1 MQSGFHR
8 KPDCIFVWF
17 IDGDTI
23 MNYNIRDVRNEYIR
37 RERRRMQMKEMERNN
52 RVAMIA
58 HGVINACMLFIS
70 VIGFVEHIVSAPV
83 LVVLILLGIIPV
95 LAEFICW
102 KRDHA
107 TKAIKHLSQ
116 IGFALFYT
124 VLLFTAQCNM
134 VYAFVIPM
142 MFAVMPYH
150 DVKAFVLINVGTV
163 VENILVVLLGATQGG
178 FGYLGQDAG
187 FIQISVMI
195 LLCITSIYATISNQK
210 NTDENIESI
219 TAAQDRTEATLR
231 EVMEMSS
238 RMETSVADITAE
250 LNKLETAFDSTK
262 TAMEEV
268 SAGSGESAAAIQQQ
282 TAQTEAIQ
290 EKVNTVGEVAET
302 IGSNMEHTIEMLDAG
317 KEEMAGLKEQAEDS
331 ARNSELAAQK
341 LETLD
346 HYMQEMHS
354 IVEIISKIA
363 NQTSLLA
370 LNASIEA
377 ARAGEAGRGF
387 SVVATEIS
395 GMATQT
401 KDATGNIAELI
412 QNVSG
417 AIGEVVTV
425 IRQMIDGI
433 GSQREGTMRAADSF
447 TAIEDSSY
455 TIVDNLGEMLQT
467 VEALKTANQEI
478 VDSIQTIS
486 ATTEEVSAHASET
499 LEAEERNREILQKI
513 TENMNSMVKK

>member
-1 MQSGFHR
+1 
-8 KPDCIFVWF
+8 
-17 IDGDTI
+17 
-23 MNYNIRDVRNEYIR
+23 
-37 RERRRMQMKEMERNN
+37 
-52 RVAMIA
+52 
-58 HGVINACMLFIS
+58 
-70 VIGFVEHIVSAPV
+70 
-83 LVVLILLGIIPV
+83 
-95 LAEFICW
+95 
-102 KRDHA
+102 
-107 TKAIKHLSQ
+107 
-116 IGFALFYT
+116 
-124 VLLFTAQCNM
+124 M

-268 SAGSGESAAAIQQQ
+268 SVGSGESAAAIQQQ

-290 EKVNTVGEVAET
+290 EKVNTVSEVAET
-302 IGSNMEHTIEMLDAG
+302 IGNNMEHTIEILDAG
-317 KEEMAGLKEQAEDS
+317 KEEMTGLKEQAEDS

-455 TIVDNLGEMLQT
+455 MIVDNLGELLQI

>member
-1 MQSGFHR
+1 
-8 KPDCIFVWF
+8 
-17 IDGDTI
+17 
-23 MNYNIRDVRNEYIR
+23 
-37 RERRRMQMKEMERNN
+37 MKELERSN

-70 VIGFVEHIVSAPV
+70 VIGFVEHTVSAPV
-83 LVVLILLGIIPV
+83 LAVLMLLGIIPV

-107 TKAIKHLSQ
+107 TKAIKHLSL

-150 DVKAFVLINVGTV
+150 DVKAFALINVGTV

-219 TAAQDRTEATLR
+219 TAAQDRAEATLR

-317 KEEMAGLKEQAEDS
+317 KEEMTGLKEQAEDS

-401 KDATGNIAELI
+401 KDATGNIA
-412 QNVSG
+412 
-417 AIGEVVTV
+417 VTV

>member
-1 MQSGFHR
+1 
-8 KPDCIFVWF
+8 
-17 IDGDTI
+17 
-23 MNYNIRDVRNEYIR
+23 
-37 RERRRMQMKEMERNN
+37 
-52 RVAMIA
+52 
-58 HGVINACMLFIS
+58 
-70 VIGFVEHIVSAPV
+70 
-83 LVVLILLGIIPV
+83 
-95 LAEFICW
+95 
-102 KRDHA
+102 
-107 TKAIKHLSQ
+107 
-116 IGFALFYT
+116 
-124 VLLFTAQCNM
+124 
-134 VYAFVIPM
+134 

-163 VENILVVLLGATQGG
+163 VENILVVFLGATQGG

-268 SAGSGESAAAIQQQ
+268 SVGSGESAAAIQQQ

-290 EKVNTVGEVAET
+290 EKVNTVSEVAET
-302 IGSNMEHTIEMLDAG
+302 IGNNMEHTIEILDAG
-317 KEEMAGLKEQAEDS
+317 KEEMTGLKEQAEDS

-455 TIVDNLGEMLQT
+455 TIVDNLGEMLQI

>member
-1 MQSGFHR
+1 
-8 KPDCIFVWF
+8 
-17 IDGDTI
+17 
-23 MNYNIRDVRNEYIR
+23 
-37 RERRRMQMKEMERNN
+37 
-52 RVAMIA
+52 
-58 HGVINACMLFIS
+58 
-70 VIGFVEHIVSAPV
+70 
-83 LVVLILLGIIPV
+83 
-95 LAEFICW
+95 
-102 KRDHA
+102 
-107 TKAIKHLSQ
+107 
-116 IGFALFYT
+116 
-124 VLLFTAQCNM
+124 M

-150 DVKAFVLINVGTV
+150 DVKAFALINVGTV

-282 TAQTEAIQ
+282 TSQTEAIQ

-317 KEEMAGLKEQAEDS
+317 KEEMTGLKEQAEDS

-455 TIVDNLGEMLQT
+455 MIVDNLGEMLQI

>member
-1 MQSGFHR
+1 
-8 KPDCIFVWF
+8 
-17 IDGDTI
+17 
-23 MNYNIRDVRNEYIR
+23 
-37 RERRRMQMKEMERNN
+37 MKELERSN

-70 VIGFVEHIVSAPV
+70 VIGFVEHTVSAPV
-83 LVVLILLGIIPV
+83 LAVLLLLGIIPV

-107 TKAIKHLSQ
+107 TKAIKHLSL

-150 DVKAFVLINVGTV
+150 DVKAFALINVGTV

-178 FGYLGQDAG
+178 FGYLGQ
-187 FIQISVMI
+187 VMI

-210 NTDENIESI
+210 NTDEKIESI
-219 TAAQDRTEATLR
+219 TAAQDRAEATLR

-238 RMETSVADITAE
+238 RMETSVVDITAE

-282 TAQTEAIQ
+282 TSQTEAIQ

-317 KEEMAGLKEQAEDS
+317 KEEMTGLKEQAEDS

>member
-1 MQSGFHR
+1 
-8 KPDCIFVWF
+8 
-17 IDGDTI
+17 
-23 MNYNIRDVRNEYIR
+23 
-37 RERRRMQMKEMERNN
+37 MKELERSN

-83 LVVLILLGIIPV
+83 LVVLMLLGIIPV

-107 TKAIKHLSQ
+107 TKAIKHLSL

-150 DVKAFVLINVGTV
+150 DVKAFALINVGTV

-219 TAAQDRTEATLR
+219 TAAQDRAEATLR

-238 RMETSVADITAE
+238 RMETSVVDITAE

-317 KEEMAGLKEQAEDS
+317 KEEMTGLKEQAEAS
-331 ARNSELAAQK
+331 ARNSE

>member
-1 MQSGFHR
+1 
-8 KPDCIFVWF
+8 
-17 IDGDTI
+17 
-23 MNYNIRDVRNEYIR
+23 
-37 RERRRMQMKEMERNN
+37 MKELERSN

-58 HGVINACMLFIS
+58 HGVINACVLFIS
-70 VIGFVEHIVSAPV
+70 VIGFVEHTVSAPV
-83 LVVLILLGIIPV
+83 LAVLMLLGIIPV

-107 TKAIKHLSQ
+107 TKAIKHLSL

-150 DVKAFVLINVGTV
+150 DVKAFALINVGTV
-163 VENILVVLLGATQGG
+163 IENVLVVLLGATQGG

-302 IGSNMEHTIEMLDAG
+302 IGNNMEHTIEILDAG
-317 KEEMAGLKEQAEDS
+317 KEEMTGLK
-331 ARNSELAAQK
+331 
-341 LETLD
+341 
-346 HYMQEMHS
+346 EMHS

-513 TENMNSMVKK
+513 TENMNSMVKNK

>member
-1 MQSGFHR
+1 
-8 KPDCIFVWF
+8 
-17 IDGDTI
+17 
-23 MNYNIRDVRNEYIR
+23 
-37 RERRRMQMKEMERNN
+37 
-52 RVAMIA
+52 
-58 HGVINACMLFIS
+58 
-70 VIGFVEHIVSAPV
+70 
-83 LVVLILLGIIPV
+83 
-95 LAEFICW
+95 
-102 KRDHA
+102 
-107 TKAIKHLSQ
+107 
-116 IGFALFYT
+116 
-124 VLLFTAQCNM
+124 
-134 VYAFVIPM
+134 
-142 MFAVMPYH
+142 
-150 DVKAFVLINVGTV
+150 
-163 VENILVVLLGATQGG
+163 
-178 FGYLGQDAG
+178 
-187 FIQISVMI
+187 
-195 LLCITSIYATISNQK
+195 
-210 NTDENIESI
+210 
-219 TAAQDRTEATLR
+219 
-231 EVMEMSS
+231 MSS

-262 TAMEEV
+262 IAMEEV

-290 EKVNTVGEVAET
+290 EKVNTVSEVAET
-302 IGSNMEHTIEMLDAG
+302 IGNNMEHTIEILDAG
-317 KEEMAGLKEQAEDS
+317 KEEMTGLKEQAEDS

-447 TAIEDSSY
+447 TAI
-455 TIVDNLGEMLQT
+455 I
-467 VEALKTANQEI
+467 
-478 VDSIQTIS
+478 
-486 ATTEEVSAHASET
+486 
-499 LEAEERNREILQKI
+499 
-513 TENMNSMVKK
+513 

>member
-1 MQSGFHR
+1 
-8 KPDCIFVWF
+8 
-17 IDGDTI
+17 
-23 MNYNIRDVRNEYIR
+23 
-37 RERRRMQMKEMERNN
+37 
-52 RVAMIA
+52 
-58 HGVINACMLFIS
+58 
-70 VIGFVEHIVSAPV
+70 
-83 LVVLILLGIIPV
+83 
-95 LAEFICW
+95 
-102 KRDHA
+102 
-107 TKAIKHLSQ
+107 
-116 IGFALFYT
+116 
-124 VLLFTAQCNM
+124 M

-150 DVKAFVLINVGTV
+150 DVKAFALINVGTV

-262 TAMEEV
+262 IAMEEV

-290 EKVNTVGEVAET
+290 EKVNTVSEVAET
-302 IGSNMEHTIEMLDAG
+302 IGSNMEHTIEILDAG
-317 KEEMAGLKEQAEDS
+317 KEEMTGLKEQAEDS

-455 TIVDNLGEMLQT
+455 MIVDNLGELLQI

>member
-8 KPDCIFVWF
+8 KSDCIFVWF

-23 MNYNIRDVRNEYIR
+23 MNYNIRDARNEYIR

-70 VIGFVEHIVSAPV
+70 VIGFVEHTVSAPV

-107 TKAIKHLSQ
+107 TKAIKHLSL

-238 RMETSVADITAE
+238 RMEASVADITAE

-268 SAGSGESAAAIQQQ
+268 SAGSGESAAAIQQ

-302 IGSNMEHTIEMLDAG
+302 IGNNMEHTIEILDAG
-317 KEEMAGLKEQAEDS
+317 KEEMTGLKEQAEDS

-433 GSQREGTMRAADSF
+433 SSQREGTMRAADSF

-455 TIVDNLGEMLQT
+455 MIVDNLGEMLQI

>member
-1 MQSGFHR
+1 M
-8 KPDCIFVWF
+8 
-17 IDGDTI
+17 IDRTVKVQ
-23 MNYNIRDVRNEYIR
+23 N
-37 RERRRMQMKEMERNN
+37 
-52 RVAMIA
+52 
-58 HGVINACMLFIS
+58 
-70 VIGFVEHIVSAPV
+70 
-83 LVVLILLGIIPV
+83 LV
-95 LAEFICW
+95 
-102 KRDHA
+102 
-107 TKAIKHLSQ
+107 
-116 IGFALFYT
+116 
-124 VLLFTAQCNM
+124 N
-134 VYAFVIPM
+134 AFVIPM

-150 DVKAFVLINVGTV
+150 DVKAFALINVGTLI
-163 VENILVVLLGATQGG
+163 ENVLVVLLGATQGG

-187 FIQISVMI
+187 FIQISVMV
-195 LLCITSIYATISNQK
+195 LLCFTSIYATISNQK
-210 NTDENIESI
+210 NTSENIESI

-302 IGSNMEHTIEMLDAG
+302 IGNDMEHTIEILDAG
-317 KEEMAGLKEQAEDS
+317 KEEMTGLKEQAEDS

-395 GMATQT
+395 GMAECWQDNSTHC
-401 KDATGNIAELI
+401 LPM
-412 QNVSG
+412 
-417 AIGEVVTV
+417 AIPRG
-425 IRQMIDGI
+425 D
-433 GSQREGTMRAADSF
+433 
-447 TAIEDSSY
+447 
-455 TIVDNLGEMLQT
+455 
-467 VEALKTANQEI
+467 
-478 VDSIQTIS
+478 
-486 ATTEEVSAHASET
+486 
-499 LEAEERNREILQKI
+499 
-513 TENMNSMVKK
+513 

>member
-1 MQSGFHR
+1 
-8 KPDCIFVWF
+8 
-17 IDGDTI
+17 
-23 MNYNIRDVRNEYIR
+23 
-37 RERRRMQMKEMERNN
+37 
-52 RVAMIA
+52 
-58 HGVINACMLFIS
+58 
-70 VIGFVEHIVSAPV
+70 
-83 LVVLILLGIIPV
+83 
-95 LAEFICW
+95 
-102 KRDHA
+102 
-107 TKAIKHLSQ
+107 
-116 IGFALFYT
+116 
-124 VLLFTAQCNM
+124 
-134 VYAFVIPM
+134 M

-150 DVKAFVLINVGTV
+150 DVKAFALINVGTMI
-163 VENILVVLLGATQGG
+163 ENVLVVLLGATQGG
-178 FGYLGQDAG
+178 FGYLGQNAG

-262 TAMEEV
+262 IAMEEV

-290 EKVNTVGEVAET
+290 EKVNTVSEVAET
-302 IGSNMEHTIEMLDAG
+302 IGNNMEHTIEILDAG
-317 KEEMAGLKEQAEDS
+317 KEEMTGLKEQAEDS

-455 TIVDNLGEMLQT
+455 TIVDNLGEMLQI

>member
-1 MQSGFHR
+1 
-8 KPDCIFVWF
+8 
-17 IDGDTI
+17 
-23 MNYNIRDVRNEYIR
+23 
-37 RERRRMQMKEMERNN
+37 MQMKEMERSN

-70 VIGFVEHIVSAPV
+70 VIGFVEHTVSAPV
-83 LVVLILLGIIPV
+83 LAVLMLLGIIPV

-107 TKAIKHLSQ
+107 TKAIKHLSL

-150 DVKAFVLINVGTV
+150 DVKAFALINVGTV

-210 NTDENIESI
+210 NTDENIESF
-219 TAAQDRTEATLR
+219 TAAQDRAEATLR

-282 TAQTEAIQ
+282 TSQTEAIQ

-317 KEEMAGLKEQAEDS
+317 KEEMTGLKEQAEDS

-370 LNASIEA
+370 LNASIEGQESRWLA
-377 ARAGEAGRGF
+377 D
-387 SVVATEIS
+387 SPCATEIS

>member
-1 MQSGFHR
+1 
-8 KPDCIFVWF
+8 
-17 IDGDTI
+17 
-23 MNYNIRDVRNEYIR
+23 
-37 RERRRMQMKEMERNN
+37 
-52 RVAMIA
+52 
-58 HGVINACMLFIS
+58 
-70 VIGFVEHIVSAPV
+70 
-83 LVVLILLGIIPV
+83 
-95 LAEFICW
+95 
-102 KRDHA
+102 
-107 TKAIKHLSQ
+107 
-116 IGFALFYT
+116 
-124 VLLFTAQCNM
+124 
-134 VYAFVIPM
+134 

-150 DVKAFVLINVGTV
+150 DVKAFALINVGTMI
-163 VENILVVLLGATQGG
+163 ENVLVVLLGATQGG

-262 TAMEEV
+262 IAMEEV

-290 EKVNTVGEVAET
+290 EKVNTVSEVAET
-302 IGSNMEHTIEMLDAG
+302 IGNNMEHTIEILDAG
-317 KEEMAGLKEQAEDS
+317 KEEMTGLKEQAEDS

-455 TIVDNLGEMLQT
+455 MIVDNLGELLQI

-478 VDSIQTIS
+478 VDSVQTIS

>member
-1 MQSGFHR
+1 M
-8 KPDCIFVWF
+8 
-17 IDGDTI
+17 
-23 MNYNIRDVRNEYIR
+23 
-37 RERRRMQMKEMERNN
+37 
-52 RVAMIA
+52 
-58 HGVINACMLFIS
+58 
-70 VIGFVEHIVSAPV
+70 
-83 LVVLILLGIIPV
+83 
-95 LAEFICW
+95 
-102 KRDHA
+102 
-107 TKAIKHLSQ
+107 
-116 IGFALFYT
+116 
-124 VLLFTAQCNM
+124 
-134 VYAFVIPM
+134 
-142 MFAVMPYH
+142 
-150 DVKAFVLINVGTV
+150 
-163 VENILVVLLGATQGG
+163 VENVLVVLLGATQGG

-195 LLCITSIYATISNQK
+195 LLCFTSIYATVSNQK
-210 NTDENIESI
+210 NTNENIESI
-219 TAAQDRTEATLR
+219 ATAQNRTEATLR

-290 EKVNTVGEVAET
+290 EKVNTVSEVAET
-302 IGSNMEHTIEMLDAG
+302 IGNNMEHTIEILDAG
-317 KEEMAGLKEQAEDS
+317 KEEMTGLKEQAEDS
-331 ARNSELAAQK
+331 AKNSELAAQK

-455 TIVDNLGEMLQT
+455 TIVDNLGEMLQI